1 MLKNHDEV
9 LRSATSSKIVKQF
22 LGHQKSF
29 QDFLVCY
36 QSIDWW
42 FLTFGKKK

>member
-1 MLKNHDEV
+1 MLKNHDAV

-29 QDFLVCY
+29 QDFLVCH
-36 QSIDWW
+36 QSVTGG
-42 FLTFGKKK
+42 F